1 MSFLPTFGGRPFA
14 AALLLIVVAGAPA
27 WSADSEPIRG
37 ANYPLA
43 AKYSNSNLRQF
54 VYDTSVTPN
63 WIGKSDSFW
72 YSFRTSAGV
81 NYYRVNPKTSS
92 REPLFDQAKL
102 AALLSEMVQK
112 PLEATLLPITRATM
126 NDEGTKFKFVTEE
139 FQYEYDLPSEKLVK
153 LGKAPAQTGPFG
165 AGGGQRGQGGRR
177 GGQQQQQQQQT
188 QQQTQQQDQQQ
199 QQQQDGQQQTQQQQQ
214 DGQQQTQQQLG
225 QRNQTQLGTRGDGRG
240 GRGQGRGDVGQ
251 PGDGY
256 RVFSPDRKTIVFA
269 QRHNLYLA
277 QADKEKEAVQLTKDG
292 VEDYSFGGGNTDTK
306 ARPQV
311 SWAPDSKA
319 FYIRRQDARN
329 VKELYLVSS
338 LATPRPTLEKYKYP
352 MPGED
357 AVRRA
362 ELFVCNLADKKL
374 VKVEPKWKDESFGNV
389 HWGKT
394 AEDLRF
400 VRLDRLRR
408 HLEFC
413 SLNVPKGQCSCLV
426 AEGFENA
433 SVEQQP
439 VHYLDETGEMIWWSE
454 RSGWGH
460 YYLYDR
466 AGKLKN
472 PITAGAFRA
481 SRIVD
486 VDIKNRLLYFNANGR
501 EAGENIYHQHLY
513 CVHLDGSG
521 LTLLDPG
528 SANHTSVLSP
538 SKQFVVDNS
547 SAVDK
552 APVSILRDVQGKQLM
567 VLGQT
572 ELSRLKEIGWKMPE
586 TFMVKAADGVTDL
599 YGNMWKPFDFDPKK
613 KYPIIAHVYPGP
625 QTEGVTGTFAAV
637 SGTQELAQLG
647 FIVIQVGHRGGTP
660 TRSKAY
666 QRFGYNNLRD
676 YGLADKKSAIE
687 QLAGRFSFIDI
698 DRVGI
703 YGHSGGG
710 FMSAAAML
718 QKPYNEFFKA
728 AVASSGNHDNNIY
741 NDAWAEH
748 YHGLKEV
755 VIKQED
761 AKKVASAEGREAS
774 ELGANV
780 DPPDED
786 DEPDWLNWDWQQLA
800 LAVASGEWRVVSEQN
815 EAVQDAKQDQA
826 KKDAAAQQQTK
837 KDETKKD
844 AKQDQT
850 KKDTVTGQQTKQ
862 ADVQKDAKSDQSK
875 KKDAA
880 TGHQINHTDAQK
892 DAKNDQSKK
901 DAATQQQTKQ
911 TDAQKDAKLDQS
923 KKDAAAG
930 QQTKHTDAQK
940 DAKVDQSKKDS
951 VKDEKKAAP
960 LIKFE
965 IKVPTNAELAE
976 NLRGRLLLVH
986 GEMDNNVHPANTMR
1000 LVDALI
1006 KANKRFDMLILPG
1019 RRHAY
1024 GDYQAYFNRRM
1035 YDFFAESLLGER
1047 LSNAD
1052 LFERPGRPQQ

>member
-1 MSFLPTFGGRPFA
+1 LPIFHVKFA
-14 AALLLIVVAGAPA
+14 RTQGQIDSIPLRRVHLLLVEVKNMFLHSASARRLLAVALFMLLAAGRSAL
-27 WSADSEPIRG
+27 ADSEPVHG

-43 AKYSNSNLRQF
+43 AKFSNTNLRQF

-63 WIGKSDSFW
+63 WIGKTDSFW

-81 NYYRVNPKTSS
+81 NYYRVNPKTNS

-112 PLEATLLPITRATM
+112 PLEATMLPITRATM

-153 LGKAPAQTGPFG
+153 LGKAPPQTGP

-177 GGQQQQQQQQT
+177 GGQQQQQQN
-188 QQQTQQQDQQQ
+188 QQQDQQQQQNQQQDQQQ
-199 QQQQDGQQQTQQQQQ
+199 QQQQDGQQQTQLQQQ
-214 DGQQQTQQQLG
+214 DGQQQNQQQNG
-225 QRNQTQLGTRGDGRG
+225 QRNQTQQGQGRG
-240 GRGQGRGDVGQ
+240 GRRGGQDPGR

-256 RVFSPDRKTIVFA
+256 RAFSPDRKTFVFA
-269 QRHNLYLA
+269 RRHNLFLA
-277 QADKEKEAVQLTKDG
+277 QADKENEAVQLTTDG

-306 ARPQV
+306 TRPNV

-319 FYIRRQDARN
+319 FYVRRQDARN

-338 LATPRPTLEKYKYP
+338 LAAPRPTLEKYKYP
-352 MPGED
+352 MPGEE
-357 AVRRA
+357 AVRKA
-362 ELFVCNLADKKL
+362 ELYVCNPADKRL
-374 VKVEPKWKDESFGNV
+374 VKVEGKWKDESFGNV

-400 VRLDRLRR
+400 VRVDRLRR

-413 SLNVPKGQCSCLV
+413 SLNVPKGQCACLV

-439 VHYLDETGEMIWWSE
+439 AHYLDETGEMIWWSE

-472 PITAGAFRA
+472 PITSGAFRA
-481 SRIVD
+481 SRIVA

-501 EAGENIYHQHLY
+501 EPGENVYYQHLY
-513 CVHLDGSG
+513 CIHLDGSG

-528 SANHTSVLSP
+528 SSSHTSVLSP

-552 APVSILRDVQGKQLM
+552 APISVLRDVQGKQLM
-567 VLGQT
+567 VLGAT
-572 ELSRLKEIGWKMPE
+572 DLSRLKEIGWKMPE

-625 QTEGVTGTFAAV
+625 QTEGVSGTFSAV
-637 SGTQELAQLG
+637 PGQQELAQLG

-761 AKKVASAEGREAS
+761 AKSKTAQTATNTEDRSG
-774 ELGANV
+774 GAG
-780 DPPDED
+780 DPDED
-786 DEPDWLNWDWQQLA
+786 EEPDWLNWDLQQLA
-800 LAVASGEWRVVSEQN
+800 LALEQERLVAE
-815 EAVQDAKQDQA
+815 QDQA
-826 KKDAAAQQQTK
+826 KKDAATQQQSKQADAK
-837 KDETKKD
+837 KDEAKKD
-844 AKQDQT
+844 ASTQQQSKQTDVKKDEA
-850 KKDTVTGQQTKQ
+850 KKDT
-862 ADVQKDAKSDQSK
+862 
-875 KKDAA
+875 
-880 TGHQINHTDAQK
+880 
-892 DAKNDQSKK
+892 
-901 DAATQQQTKQ
+901 TQQQSKQ
-911 TDAQKDAKLDQS
+911 TDAKKDEV
-923 KKDAAAG
+923 KKDA
-930 QQTKHTDAQK
+930 
-940 DAKVDQSKKDS
+940 
-951 VKDEKKAAP
+951 VKEEKKAP
-960 LIKFE
+960 PQIKFE
-965 IKVPTNAELAE
+965 IKVPTNAELAA
-976 NLRGRLLLVH
+976 NLKGRLLLVH

-1019 RRHAY
+1019 KRHGYA
-1024 GDYQAYFNRRM
+1024 DYQPYFNRRM

-1047 LSNAD
+1047 LANAD
-1052 LFERPGRPQQ
+1052 LFERPK